1 MEGACMYK
9 IREYRLKSKLDQKEV
24 AAMLGVT
31 DGAVS
36 NWERGTRMPDFAQAI
51 KLSEIFGCSLDELAG
66 RETPTR
72 TLSEFERKMI
82 DVFNAANAEGKK
94 NIEMMIDYVG
104 DNPKFRKKSDQV
116 QTA

>member
-1 MEGACMYK
+1 MSLKEV
-9 IREYRLKSKLDQKEV
+9 LKSKGVKQSDV
-24 AAMLGVT
+24 AAKLGIPKSTFSMWVNNRRTMGFDDAIMLA
-31 DGAVS
+31 DYL
-36 NWERGTRMPDFAQAI
+36 D
-51 KLSEIFGCSLDELAG
+51 CSLDELAG

-104 DNPKFRKKSDQV
+104 DNPKFRKKSNQV